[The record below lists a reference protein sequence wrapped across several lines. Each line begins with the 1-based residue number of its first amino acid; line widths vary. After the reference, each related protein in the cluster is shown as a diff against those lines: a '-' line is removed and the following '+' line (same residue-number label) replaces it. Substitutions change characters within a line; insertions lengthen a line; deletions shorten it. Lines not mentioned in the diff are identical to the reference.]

1 MICWLDIVLCDS
13 IFITEDQEMCKRKHC
28 IKVVWVWVY
37 VCVEV
42 ECMLGGVGVCVH
54 GGVHVCMQ
62 EVVCGCTVLSHPQ
75 AHTRTRSF
83 QVISTQLL
91 TPMFHFFATF
101 FWFVVL
107 I

>member
-1 MICWLDIVLCDS
+1 M
-13 IFITEDQEMCKRKHC
+13 
-28 IKVVWVWVY
+28 VWVY
-37 VCVEV
+37 VCMEV

-54 GGVHVCMQ
+54 GGMHVCVQEVVCMYVCMEVCMCVCMQ
-62 EVVCGCTVLSHPQ
+62 EVVCGCTVSSHPQ

-101 FWFVVL
+101 FWFVAL